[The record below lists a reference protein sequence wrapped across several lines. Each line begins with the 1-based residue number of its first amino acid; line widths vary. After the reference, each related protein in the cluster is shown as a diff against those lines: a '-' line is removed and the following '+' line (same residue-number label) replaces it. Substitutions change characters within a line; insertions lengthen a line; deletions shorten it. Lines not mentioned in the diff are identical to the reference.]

1 MLSAFLWKHQ
11 TVQNKRL
18 SSKFGSRPNLASM
31 VSSADSS
38 ESLLSELCCT
48 STARI
53 LMIPLFFL
61 QMYAHQAFYP
71 MLKINM
77 KMRILIGYLSS
88 IFFFFERQLAGI
100 VIILCFSLTLDNEE
114 RGWRHTTN
122 ILWSP
127 FKILNICKIPFFY
140 CGPSALMARSPF
152 TFLFPHNAFSLNER
166 HGGEMVLL
174 RLRSL

>member
-88 IFFFFERQLAGI
+88 IFFFFLRG
-100 VIILCFSLTLDNEE
+100 SLLELSLSFAFLWLLTMK
-114 RGWRHTTN
+114 RGAEGTQPIYSDLLLKFWT
-122 ILWSP
+122 
-127 FKILNICKIPFFY
+127 FAK
-140 CGPSALMARSPF
+140 
-152 TFLFPHNAFSLNER
+152 FLFSIVGHQL
-166 HGGEMVLL
+166 
-174 RLRSL
+174 